1 MKEIRLLK
9 ANEIECRVATINE
22 KGVSLLLYKD
32 ARVDQK
38 ILDETFTPLGW
49 KKTYQSID
57 GNLFCTVEIYDPDKN
72 EWIQKQDVGV
82 ASYSEPVKGSASDAF
97 KRASFCVGVGR
108 ELYSAPFIW
117 ISANKIKM
125 ERKENRWT
133 TNEKFSVQYIS
144 YNNDREISGL
154 IISNSEGKILYEM
167 KPQILIR
174 PAEPEGLTETQRKEM
189 EEELNRTGV
198 LMGTVL
204 RRYGL
209 KDINEMTTEIYTKAL
224 EGLKKSKSRAA
235 A

>member
-22 KGVSLLLYKD
+22 KGVSILLYKD

-57 GNLFCTVEIYDPDKN
+57 GNLFCTVEIYDPDKG

-82 ASYSEPVKGSASDAF
+82 ASYSEPIKGSASDAF

-117 ISANKIKM
+117 ISADKIKM
-125 ERKENRWT
+125 EKKENRWVSY
-133 TNEKFSVQYIS
+133 EKFSVQYIS
-144 YNNDREISGL
+144 YNEDREIASL
-154 IISNSEGKILYEM
+154 IIVNGDGKVLYEM
-167 KPQILIR
+167 KQKSPITTIKQGDLSDSQIR
-174 PAEPEGLTETQRKEM
+174 
-189 EEELNRTGV
+189 ELKDELYRTGV
-198 LMGTVL
+198 PLDTVL

-209 KDINEMTTEIYTKAL
+209 NHMDEMTAEIYIKAID
-224 EGLKKSKSRAA
+224 GLKRSRSKAA
-235 A
+235 

>member
-22 KGVSLLLYKD
+22 KGVSILLYKD

-57 GNLFCTVEIYDPDKN
+57 GNLFCTVEIYDPDKG

-82 ASYSEPVKGSASDAF
+82 ASYSEPIKGSASDAF

-117 ISANKIKM
+117 ISADKIKM
-125 ERKENRWT
+125 EKKENRWVSY
-133 TNEKFSVQYIS
+133 EKFSVQYIS
-144 YNNDREISGL
+144 YNEDREVASL
-154 IISNSEGKILYEM
+154 IIVNGDGKVLYEM
-167 KPQILIR
+167 KQKSPITTIKQGDLSDSQIR
-174 PAEPEGLTETQRKEM
+174 
-189 EEELNRTGV
+189 ELKDELYRTGV
-198 LMGTVL
+198 PLDTVL

-209 KDINEMTTEIYTKAL
+209 NHMDEMTTEIYIKAID
-224 EGLKKSKSRAA
+224 GLKRSRSKAA
-235 A
+235 